1 MRNRNYWTGVAVDD
15 QEVEVR
21 AQGWGKTTTV
31 KILEDINKARANARK
46 IYPTYVTENELEFLK
61 SVNPSMSDWYD
72 RNTVTMMPTM
82 SYSFNFE
89 VITDDQENLRA
100 MFIGEDNGSIK
111 KSTPAFNREDRRRLR
126 KRKTR

>member
-72 RNTVTMMPTM
+72 RNTVIITPTM
-82 SYSFNFE
+82 SYSFEFE
-89 VITDDQENLRA
+89 VVTVDQENLRA
-100 MFIGEDNGSIK
+100 IFIGEDNGNK
-111 KSTPAFNREDRRRLR
+111 KSTPAFNRADRRRLR